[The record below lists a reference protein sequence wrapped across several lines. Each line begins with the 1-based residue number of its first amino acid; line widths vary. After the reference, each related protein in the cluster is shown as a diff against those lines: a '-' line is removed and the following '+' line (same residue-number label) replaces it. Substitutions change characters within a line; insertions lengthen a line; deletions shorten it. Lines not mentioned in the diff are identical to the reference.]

1 MFNKPNTVGFLH
13 VSHYLSSIC
22 DKKLFKQMVK
32 WPILSKKDEATYRVE
47 MKDFLCHLSRDNP
60 DLNFPSILIT
70 HLLQSG
76 GTKFQIIMWK
86 LSQLALRTYMKKE
99 FQGELLNAPRIS
111 PIQDLIITYFNNTI
125 AQKYSIMTET
135 HKKMEETLK
144 AAYNFFKKNK
154 EMNELEESCNRL
166 CKLVSRINSN
176 SGIIEANKFPE
187 ICYDNLVYTQCE
199 VQHLIRNYANGS
211 VVFSTLLSLLHFVF
225 VQILHHE
232 NVANFS
238 DLSQCLP
245 FVQDTCKQIK
255 SLRTLFSVLNTRIG
269 NMYKNEQCRNRK
281 VNDAYFDFD
290 ASNVHRYILLQSP
303 KISFNFNQYT
313 DDSLFYEKLCS
324 SPMKD
329 KHKHLFKKYKR
340 KYRPLSELPATLSDF
355 SKSWNS
361 MSGWLSP
368 RAHSIKCGRIS
379 FKGKSLSPLY
389 FRLLHHSK
397 LDLKRSR
404 GLPLHLICLSPY
416 CLTKTIKILYAF
428 RKRIA

>member
-1 MFNKPNTVGFLH
+1 
-13 VSHYLSSIC
+13 
-22 DKKLFKQMVK
+22 
-32 WPILSKKDEATYRVE
+32 
-47 MKDFLCHLSRDNP
+47 
-60 DLNFPSILIT
+60 
-70 HLLQSG
+70 
-76 GTKFQIIMWK
+76 
-86 LSQLALRTYMKKE
+86 
-99 FQGELLNAPRIS
+99 
-111 PIQDLIITYFNNTI
+111 
-125 AQKYSIMTET
+125 
-135 HKKMEETLK
+135 
-144 AAYNFFKKNK
+144 
-154 EMNELEESCNRL
+154 
-166 CKLVSRINSN
+166 
-176 SGIIEANKFPE
+176 
-187 ICYDNLVYTQCE
+187 
-199 VQHLIRNYANGS
+199 
-211 VVFSTLLSLLHFVF
+211 
-225 VQILHHE
+225 
-232 NVANFS
+232 
-238 DLSQCLP
+238 
-245 FVQDTCKQIK
+245 
-255 SLRTLFSVLNTRIG
+255 
-269 NMYKNEQCRNRK
+269 MYKNEQCRNRK

-404 GLPLHLICLSPY
+404 ENVSRNQSVNYEGLNLTPTKRPLQGEHLTSCDDKIRNLFSSPS
-416 CLTKTIKILYAF
+416 
-428 RKRIA
+428 